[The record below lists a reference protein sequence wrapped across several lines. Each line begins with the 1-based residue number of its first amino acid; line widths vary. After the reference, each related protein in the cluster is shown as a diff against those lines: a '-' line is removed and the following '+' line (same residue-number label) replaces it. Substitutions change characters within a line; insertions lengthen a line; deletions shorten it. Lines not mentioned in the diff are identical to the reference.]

1 MEFIDK
7 DPRVLIATLAAAN
20 KGEETGVNGIVDS
33 AGNPTGAIRQGVE
46 KEDSVKTAVN
56 YLEKKYLVEDGVL
69 SPAEGSRYEKIF
81 KIFKRVVFPGPEA
94 EQLQSKKVADALP
107 KDASKYIDYDER
119 REEEEEGLL
128 SKLAGVL
135 PLIGTIGPAV
145 ISAVKAALIAAVTG
159 AAIKFGNWLAKPI
172 LDKMD
177 EYYDSVEAARL
188 ARDIE
193 TEKKVRAARLATA
206 QQMFD
211 NVKQADTG
219 AGYKLEEG
227 SREAEIHASGAKKI
241 AEESQ
246 GLLEQQKNQQTKQS
260 YAYELRDIA
269 AGKES
274 YRKLQADMMKRQR
287 ELNKIIGTGW
297 SRERVYDK
305 DGNIRTGWS
314 KKAAIMAGGVTAIPQ
329 NIRAFKAAEE
339 LKALEQRMA
348 AIRKQGEAH
357 YRLRYT
363 DVQKRMEKSQ
373 KSGEYI
379 ESEHPE
385 TRQKMEKFRL
395 EQEQN
400 NAPEVLIEL
409 AQTDTN
415 STQLNNQSNILT
427 PTDGTQLN
435 NLLHVN
441 DTMNG
446 EIKKQTGIQSDQ
458 TALLRQLVQV
468 VSNLNVNNGSVTV
481 APVMGGTNQN
491 TMGLGIRTGFGNQAA
506 KA

>member
-7 DPRVLIATLAAAN
+7 DPRVLITALAAAN

-56 YLEKKYLVEDGVL
+56 YLEKKYLVEDGAL

-145 ISAVKAALIAAVTG
+145 ILAVKAALIAAVTG
-159 AAIKFGNWLAKPI
+159 AATKFGNWLAKPI

-260 YAYELRDIA
+260 YGYELREIE
-269 AGKES
+269 AGKER

-287 ELNKIIGTGW
+287 ELNKIIGKTAFV
-297 SRERVYDK
+297 RERVYDK
-305 DGNIRTGWS
+305 DGNIRTGLTRTYHE
-314 KKAAIMAGGVTAIPQ
+314 KMGPKGTAA
-329 NIRAFKAAEE
+329 AFKAAEE

-348 AIRKQGEAH
+348 AIRKQGEAQ
-357 YRLRYT
+357 YRLKYT

-409 AQTDTN
+409 AQTDTD

-458 TALLRQLVQV
+458 TALLQQLVQV

-481 APVMGGTNQN
+481 APVMGGTNQS